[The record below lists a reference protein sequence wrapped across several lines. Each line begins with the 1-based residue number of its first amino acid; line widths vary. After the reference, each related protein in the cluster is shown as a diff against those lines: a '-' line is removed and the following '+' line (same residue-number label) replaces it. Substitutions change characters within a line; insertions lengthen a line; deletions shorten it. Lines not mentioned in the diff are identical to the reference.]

1 MWNITLNFASYSTKV
16 LKNAQL
22 QHPTQ
27 RKSGTNAIIS
37 ADQGHST
44 SQKSSTKVE
53 YTTKNEQNKTS
64 NTPNRVTVTTVTHSE
79 EEKKAILHFNRDRRF
94 TITE

>member
-1 MWNITLNFASYSTKV
+1 MHNFNIQPKEKVELNVINSAV
-16 LKNAQL
+16 
-22 QHPTQ
+22 Q
-27 RKSGTNAIIS
+27 R
-37 ADQGHST
+37 HST

-53 YTTKNEQNKTS
+53 HTTKNEQDKTS

-79 EEKKAILHFNRDRRF
+79 EEKQAILHFNRDRRF

>member
-1 MWNITLNFASYSTKV
+1 MHNFNIQPKEKVELNTI
-16 LKNAQL
+16 
-22 QHPTQ
+22 T
-27 RKSGTNAIIS
+27 S
-37 ADQGHST
+37 AEQGHST
-44 SQKSSTKVE
+44 LQKSSTKVE
-53 YTTKNEQNKTS
+53 YTTKNKENKTS